1 MRMLIE
7 IKRIDLD
14 STHVWILFPIDAGS
28 VSDMEEI
35 VTNFIENEWNTQPDF
50 TLTDFEDGWKVAS
63 EQHERGIPEQ
73 GISEFTPFGVVV
85 IDGYK
90 YHISVKAFDRDFNV
104 YRKGY
109 CR

>member
-7 IKRIDLD
+7 INRIDLD

-35 VTNFIENEWNTQPDF
+35 INTFIETEYHTQPDF

-63 EQHERGIPEQ
+63 EQHEKGIPEQ

-90 YHISVKAFDRDFNV
+90 HHISVKAFDKEFNIN
-104 YRKGY
+104 RKGHY
-109 CR
+109 R